1 MPDAVPL
8 RLQLQCAK
16 RELARR
22 VRVYPGMI
30 AQDILLTSMA
40 NRELA
45 AMTAIVRTLARMVR
59 EAEAGGEGQAELFGS
74 TPACEAQDEE
84 ARWHGGQRS

>member
-1 MPDAVPL
+1 MPDVVPL
-8 RLQLQCAK
+8 RQQLQCAK

-30 AQDILLTSMA
+30 AQDTLLVSTA

-45 AMTAIVRTLARMVR
+45 AQTAIVRTLAGLAR
-59 EAEAGGEGQAELFGS
+59 AEDAGAGGQAELFGG
-74 TPACEAQDEE
+74 TREAEL
-84 ARWHGGQRS
+84 

>member
-8 RLQLQCAK
+8 RTQLQCAK

-30 AQDILLTSMA
+30 AQDTMLVATA

-45 AMTAIVRTLARMVR
+45 AMTAIVRTLAALVR
-59 EAEAGGEGQAELFGS
+59 EAGDEGQAELFDARAGS
-74 TPACEAQDEE
+74 EAET
-84 ARWHGGQRS
+84 

>member
-8 RLQLQCAK
+8 RLQLQCAT

-30 AQDILLTSMA
+30 ASDTMLTRTA

-45 AMTAIVRTLARMVR
+45 AMTAIVHTLAALVR
-59 EAEAGGEGQAELFGS
+59 ETGDGGQAELFGS
-74 TPACEAQDEE
+74 TPAREAQDEE

>member
-8 RLQLQCAK
+8 RAQLQCAK

-30 AQDILLTSMA
+30 AQDILLTSTA
-40 NRELA
+40 VRELA
-45 AMTAIVRTLARMVR
+45 AQTAIVRTLQGLVR
-59 EAEAGGEGQAELFGS
+59 EAEAGAVGQAELFGS
-74 TPACEAQDEE
+74 GGEDHAQ
-84 ARWHGGQRS
+84 RPL

>member
-30 AQDILLTSMA
+30 AQDILLTSTA
-40 NRELA
+40 TRELA
-45 AMTAIVRTLARMVR
+45 AMTAIVRTLARLVAAD
-59 EAEAGGEGQAELFGS
+59 EGAAGGQAELFDARARS
-74 TPACEAQDEE
+74 EAE
-84 ARWHGGQRS
+84 S

>member
-1 MPDAVPL
+1 MPDAIPL
-8 RLQLQCAK
+8 REQLACAK

-30 AQDILLTSMA
+30 AQDTLLVSTA

-45 AMTAIVRTLARMVR
+45 AMTAIVRTLARL
-59 EAEAGGEGQAELFGS
+59 AAADGGGGGQTELFG
-74 TPACEAQDEE
+74 E
-84 ARWHGGQRS
+84 AREEQV

>member
-8 RLQLQCAK
+8 RLQLAFRA

-30 AQDILLTSMA
+30 AQDILLTSTA
-40 NRELA
+40 TRELA
-45 AMTAIVRTLARMVR
+45 AMTAIVRTLGRLV
-59 EAEAGGEGQAELFGS
+59 AEVGDGAQAELFDARAGR
-74 TPACEAQDEE
+74 EAEP
-84 ARWHGGQRS
+84 